1 MRAAWIKWKIY
12 IRWKN
17 QWGKFL
23 NRRGYSGYIFAIT
36 AFFLDVIEAI
46 FYFFSAY
53 ALLKLVIMNEFLHTA
68 TTG

>member
-36 AFFLDVIEAI
+36 AFFLM
-46 FYFFSAY
+46 S
-53 ALLKLVIMNEFLHTA
+53 
-68 TTG
+68 

>member
-46 FYFFSAY
+46 FYFF
-53 ALLKLVIMNEFLHTA
+53 LHMLY
-68 TTG
+68 